1 MWNLDCQFMYIVRH
15 CEKQNFEEFVYGYDV
30 SKPHHSECEL
40 QKVSRY
46 EGYRDDGDQQ
56 LGI

>member
-1 MWNLDCQFMYIVRH
+1 MYIVRH